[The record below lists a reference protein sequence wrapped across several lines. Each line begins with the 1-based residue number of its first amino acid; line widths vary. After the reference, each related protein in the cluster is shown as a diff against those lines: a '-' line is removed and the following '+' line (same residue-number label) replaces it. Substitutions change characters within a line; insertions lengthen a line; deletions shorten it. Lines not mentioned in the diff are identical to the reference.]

1 MKWSGNT
8 MSRLTAMVFL
18 AVGCGP
24 ALAGGFVELDGDFD
38 GNPVS
43 PTFSASIT
51 NLWWPLP
58 EGAQFIYTAEEDGE
72 CIVSLMEVLGRS
84 GAGEEYKLT
93 VNGTEVRTVR
103 DEELIDHDDDCDG
116 LGDTELL
123 ERTLDWYA
131 QDVDGNIWYFGEHTV
146 ALGEDEEECDMW
158 ADADDGG
165 DAVWGLEGCLDGSWE
180 AGADV
185 ADAGSIAEEGII
197 MLTEPEKGLFYF
209 QEYYEDFATDMGKV
223 LNFKDVE
230 VLVEIEAGPVLDEE
244 LEGCAMIKEWV
255 PLEPGNVEHK
265 YYCYGYGLM
274 QVEGNAGGPTVWTDL
289 VWTNL
294 PLPLLP

>member
-1 MKWSGNT
+1 MKPYLAFT
-8 MSRLTAMVFL
+8 ARLAAAALL
-18 AVGCGP
+18 AAAGP

-38 GNPVS
+38 DNPAS
-43 PTFSASIT
+43 PTFSALIT

-58 EGAQFIYTAEEDGE
+58 EGAEFIYIGEEDGE
-72 CIVSLMEVLGRS
+72 CIVSVMEVLGRS
-84 GAGEEYKLT
+84 GIGEEYRLA
-93 VNGTEVRTVR
+93 VDGTDVRTVR
-103 DEELIDHDDDCDG
+103 DEEVIDYDDDCDG

-131 QDVDGNIWYFGEHTV
+131 QDVYGNIWYFGEHTV
-146 ALGEDEEECDMW
+146 DLATEEEECDMW
-158 ADADDGG
+158 TAA

-185 ADAGSIAEEGII
+185 ADTGSIAEEGII

-209 QEYYEDFATDMGKV
+209 QEYYEDVATDMAKV

-230 VLVEIEAGPVLDEE
+230 VFVEIEAGPVLDEE

-255 PLEPGNVEHK
+255 PLEPGEVEHK

-274 QVEGNAGGPTVWTDL
+274 QVEGNAGGPTVLTDL

-294 PLPLLP
+294 PLPLP

>member
-1 MKWSGNT
+1 MNVHVFRAAG
-8 MSRLTAMVFL
+8 LTAMLLL
-18 AVGCGP
+18 AASACP

-38 GNPVS
+38 GNPAS
-43 PTFSASIT
+43 PAFSALIT

-58 EGAQFIYTAEEDGE
+58 EGAEFIYTAEEDGE
-72 CIVSLMEVLGRS
+72 CIVSVMEVLGRS
-84 GAGEEYKLT
+84 GVGEEYKLT
-93 VNGTEVRTVR
+93 VDGTEVRTVR
-103 DEELIDHDDDCDG
+103 DEEVIDYDDDCDG

-146 ALGEDEEECDMW
+146 ALGEDEEECDVW
-158 ADADDGG
+158 TVADP
-165 DAVWGLEGCLDGSWE
+165 VWGLEGCLDGSWE

-185 ADAGSIAEEGII
+185 ADVGSIAEEGII

-209 QEYYEDFATDMGKV
+209 QEYYEDVATDMGKV
-223 LNFKDVE
+223 LNFKDVD
-230 VLVEIEAGPVLDEE
+230 VTVEIAFNPVLDEE
-244 LEGCAMIKEWV
+244 LEGCAVIKEWV

-289 VWTNL
+289 IWTNL
-294 PLPLLP
+294 PLPLF